1 MENSQLD
8 QIWAFQMLE
17 NVLFRAPGAV
27 QMPFKHFYDKLGIV
41 NKLYINIC
49 SVPKPRELPTEE
61 TFYGIVDVLQGLSQ
75 KVDKF
80 DALFIILKQY
90 HI

>member
-1 MENSQLD
+1 MS
-8 QIWAFQMLE
+8 FP
-17 NVLFRAPGAV
+17 NVRKFVFFGAPGAV
-27 QMPFKHFYDKLGIV
+27 QMPFKHFNDKLGIV

-49 SVPKPRELPTEE
+49 SVPKPRQLPTEE

-80 DALFIILKQY
+80 VMHYLLS
-90 HI
+90 